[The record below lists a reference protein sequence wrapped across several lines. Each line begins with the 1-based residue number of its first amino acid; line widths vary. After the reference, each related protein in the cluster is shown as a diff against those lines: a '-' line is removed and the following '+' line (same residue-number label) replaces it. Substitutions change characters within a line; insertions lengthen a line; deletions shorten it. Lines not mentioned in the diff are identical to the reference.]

1 MWSHLPVPP
10 RGGSSQPGGLPWN
23 EDGAS
28 FPGLLISSSR
38 VGATGSSPHPME
50 PLPEGDF
57 HSRPVDDTAGTL
69 GSAGT
74 EEEAAGMCAAQGRLL
89 GPRAEDRRSVFLVHS
104 GVLAVLWKNGFS
116 EGSYTQNG
124 IFLICIYLFIKH
136 LLRALEM
143 PRPDAGSAAGPGK

>member
-28 FPGLLISSSR
+28 FPGLLVSLSR
-38 VGATGSSPHPME
+38 VGATGSSPHPTE
-50 PLPEGDF
+50 LLPEGDF
-57 HSRPVDDTAGTL
+57 HCRPVDDTAGTL

-89 GPRAEDRRSVFLVHS
+89 GPGEKRLLVHS

-116 EGSYTQNG
+116 EGSYTSNG
-124 IFLICIYLFIKH
+124 MFLICIHLFIKH